1 VLSHDHGDS
10 ASSDWA
16 GADASASIGFMPL
29 HLIKLA
35 VGAESLADLREWMVE
50 RMAEAKRPR
59 APAY

>member
-1 VLSHDHGDS
+1 MGIA

-35 VGAESLADLREWMVE
+35 VGAESLARDFDAVVLG
-50 RMAEAKRPR
+50 AAFCSDSN
-59 APAY
+59 AT

>member
-1 VLSHDHGDS
+1 MGIA

-50 RMAEAKRPR
+50 RMAEATRPR